1 MKRDSNRFFQ
11 LKNIPNLICV
21 LRILLVYP
29 VVMLILEGDTLF
41 ALVLFVIAGLS
52 DGLDGFL
59 AKRFHWQSRLGSI
72 LDPLADKLLL
82 VSSYI
87 AMSYVGLIPVW
98 LVVAAF
104 SRDIIIVSGGF
115 AYHKFIGEFEMAPSF
130 ISKFNTFMQILLIA
144 GVLSREITAI
154 PGFVL
159 DWMIAATLI
168 TIVLSGLDYV
178 FVWGKRAWL
187 ATRSDSATKTKLEK

>member
-1 MKRDSNRFFQ
+1 MKRGSIRFFQ
-11 LKNIPNLICV
+11 LKDIPNLICV
-21 LRILLVYP
+21 LRIILVFP
-29 VVMLILEGDTLF
+29 VVTLILNGDTVL
-41 ALVLFVIAGLS
+41 ALILFVIAGLS

-59 AKRFHWQSRLGSI
+59 AKHFHWQSRLGSI

-104 SRDIIIVSGGF
+104 SRDIIIVAGGY
-115 AYHKFIGEFEMAPSF
+115 AYHKFVGEFEMAPSF

-144 GVLSREITAI
+144 GVLSQTITGI
-154 PGFVL
+154 PEYVF
-159 DWMIAATLI
+159 DWMVIVTLM
-168 TIVLSGLDYV
+168 TIILSGLDYV
-178 FVWGKRAWL
+178 LVWGKRAL
-187 ATRSDSATKTKLEK
+187 HVAQHKTQKKENTEK

>member
-1 MKRDSNRFFQ
+1 MWRNSRGFFRLRD
-11 LKNIPNLICV
+11 IPNLICV
-21 LRILLVYP
+21 LRIALVYP
-29 VVMLILEGDTLF
+29 VVSLVLSGDTIF

-59 AKRFHWQSRLGSI
+59 AKYFHWQSRLGSI

-82 VSSYI
+82 VSVYI

-104 SRDIIIVSGGF
+104 ARDIIIVVGGF

-130 ISKFNTFMQILLIA
+130 ISKFNTFMQILLITA
-144 GVLSREITAI
+144 VLSQQLTAI
-154 PGFVL
+154 PDYII
-159 DWMIAATLI
+159 DWMVAGTLV
-168 TIVLSGLDYV
+168 TIVLSGADYIV
-178 FVWGKRAWL
+178 VWGKRAL
-187 ATRSDSATKTKLEK
+187 GNSKIESE

>member
-1 MKRDSNRFFQ
+1 MK
-11 LKNIPNLICV
+11 LKDIPNAICV
-21 LRILLVYP
+21 LRIILVFP
-29 VVMLILEGDTLF
+29 VVTLILEGDYVF

-59 AKRFHWQSRLGSI
+59 AKHFHWQSRLGSI

-82 VSSYI
+82 VSTYVVM
-87 AMSYVGLIPVW
+87 AYVGLIPVW
-98 LVVAAF
+98 LLIAAF

-144 GVLSREITAI
+144 AVLSRQLTEIPVYVI
-154 PGFVL
+154 
-159 DWMIAATLI
+159 DWMVIGTFI
-168 TIVLSGLDYV
+168 TIVLSGMDYV
-178 FVWGKRAWL
+178 IVWGKRAI
-187 ATRSDSATKTKLEK
+187 RMKRKSNFHD

>member
-1 MKRDSNRFFQ
+1 MTHKLSAHFG
-11 LKNIPNLICV
+11 LKDIPNLICV
-21 LRILLVYP
+21 LRIILVFP
-29 VVMLILEGDTLF
+29 VVSLILNGDTLF

-59 AKRFHWQSRLGSI
+59 AKHFHWQSRLGSI

-82 VSSYI
+82 VSAYI

-104 SRDIIIVSGGF
+104 SRDIIIVAGGF
-115 AYHKFIGEFEMAPSF
+115 AYHKFIGKFEMAPSF

-144 GVLSREITAI
+144 GVLSRELTEIPVYIIDWMVIGTAI
-154 PGFVL
+154 
-159 DWMIAATLI
+159 
-168 TIVLSGLDYV
+168 TIFLSGMDYV
-178 FVWGKRAWL
+178 FVWGRRAL
-187 ATRSDSATKTKLEK
+187 LQTKALKSNKTK